1 MFWKFRIISVL
12 LFTVVP
18 AGCLP
23 LVTAGGV
30 VDEVKAN
37 RNPRANPADRSTAVG
52 IGFIAV
58 CAALAFVA
66 NVRLK
71 RLVSRLRREPDEG
84 WFGLSRQASLTL
96 VAAAYALG
104 LFCGV
109 QMLLLFSGLA
119 S

>member
-1 MFWKFRIISVL
+1 MFWKFRITSIL

-18 AGCLP
+18 ASCLP

-37 RNPRANPADRSTAVG
+37 RVPRANPASRSTEEG
-52 IGFIAV
+52 IVLILV
-58 CAALAFVA
+58 CAALAVLT

-71 RLVSRLRREPDEG
+71 RLVSRLRREPDEA
-84 WFGLSRQASLTL
+84 WFGLSRGASLTL